1 MSDGDPVDVDVI
13 ERHWTSPWDIEN
25 VDELIVDDE
34 HAVGG
39 LITDD
44 VNVDD
49 EQMVEAERVGDE

>member
-1 MSDGDPVDVDVI
+1 
-13 ERHWTSPWDIEN
+13 
-25 VDELIVDDE
+25 LIVDDE